1 MEATPYNAARMR
13 PAVLRVILG
22 VVVVSTL
29 LSPWRREL
37 YVGDETKYAEVVRE
51 MRSGSLVVPM
61 LGGQPFTHK
70 PPLHFWAMA
79 LLSFPLG
86 LYSIWPFVLPS
97 LIAFVAL
104 ILVMKRMGDE
114 LFGPQAGGWAAFVTA
129 SSLMIW
135 GSAQTARM
143 DVEFTLLVTA
153 GVWMLHRFLKGGE
166 SRDLFVAAAFIAV
179 ATLDKG
185 PMAPVIAVAL
195 ILIERLQGR
204 RAPRGPYLAALGII
218 AGTLLLWLIP
228 ALIAGGENFM
238 REVVM
243 KQTVGR
249 AVGSWV
255 HRSPPWFYLVRAPL
269 TLFPWFLLLVIALF
283 RRVAGS
289 RLPVA
294 GEEKTE
300 ASPDAQLHQQPATS
314 NRQPDGRAAARF
326 CVSWLF
332 AVVVPYSLISSKL
345 DIYMMAAI
353 PPAALLIG
361 WLLSE
366 APDSRVAS
374 WVWRANASMLLILAA
389 IGAAGL
395 ILTPKLLRGLGAD
408 EPLVPAQLV
417 RILFAILIGSSVGWL
432 VVCSVRVRDRTMLS
446 TLAVGIT
453 VVIALGYAA
462 AVMIGPANEI
472 ASTNALIRVLQ
483 QQHVEPE
490 AMALYSCPWLWRRDF
505 PRELERVRY
514 VGPDIR
520 SGSAQWPALVATSRA
535 HVGEIAEPLRGYR
548 KVAELRMIGKWFD
561 VYCRR

>member
-1 MEATPYNAARMR
+1 MG
-13 PAVLRVILG
+13 PAVLRVVLG
-22 VVVVSTL
+22 VVVLSTL

-37 YVGDETKYAEVVRE
+37 YVGDETKYGQVVHE

-104 ILVMKRMGDE
+104 IWVMKRMGDE
-114 LFGPQAGGWAAFVTA
+114 LFGPEAGGWAAFVSAT
-129 SSLMIW
+129 SLMIW

-153 GVWMLHRFLKGGE
+153 GIWMLRRFLRSGE
-166 SRDLFVAAAFIAV
+166 SRDLLVAAGLIAA

-218 AGTLLLWLIP
+218 AGTMLLWLIP
-228 ALIAGGENFM
+228 AVMAGGENFM

-269 TLFPWFLLLVIALF
+269 TFFPWLLLLVIALVVLY
-283 RRVAGS
+283 RGKVAGS
-289 RLPVA
+289 QWSVVGGVTGRSAAPENHPQQEGQSHRSPATGYRLP
-294 GEEKTE
+294 
-300 ASPDAQLHQQPATS
+300 AT
-314 NRQPDGRAAARF
+314 F
-326 CVSWLF
+326 CVSWLL

-395 ILTPKLLRGLGAD
+395 ILTPKLLRGLGPD
-408 EPLVPAQLV
+408 EPLVSAQLV
-417 RILFAILIGSSVGWL
+417 RILFAILIGSSAGWL

-462 AVMIGPANEI
+462 SVMIGPANEI

-483 QQHVEPE
+483 QQGVEPE
-490 AMALYSCPWLWRRDF
+490 ATALYSCPYLWRRDF

-514 VGPDIR
+514 VGLDIR

-535 HVGEIAEPLRGYR
+535 HAREIAGPLRGYR

-561 VYCRR
+561 VYRRR